1 MHSRRALAA
10 ATAALHVTPAERAA
24 VRAYQSLR
32 GTYDAVNRLAR
43 DGSAAV
49 DPAAAEVL
57 RHLDDLLHR
66 ARLPVDLVLYRGVD
80 DLDRAAPPVD
90 RLPAD
95 RHEPT
100 FLSTSLELRVAV
112 EEFVDPAAPRGGVVR
127 IAARAGA
134 PGLWVPP
141 LGHPRLA
148 REQEVLLAR
157 ELVLHHT
164 TRRWDGG
171 ILVADCEVV
180 R

>member
-10 ATAALHVTPAERAA
+10 ATAALRVTPAERAA

-32 GTYDAVNRLAR
+32 GTYDLVNLLAR
-43 DGSAAV
+43 DASAAV

-57 RHLDDLLHR
+57 RHLDDLLYR

-80 DLDRAAPPVD
+80 DLDLAAPPAD

-100 FLSTSLELRVAV
+100 FLSTSVALRVAV

-127 IAARAGA
+127 IAAPAGT

-141 LGHPRLA
+141 LGDRQLA
-148 REQEVLLAR
+148 REREVLLAR
-157 ELVLHHT
+157 NLVLHHT
-164 TRRWDGG
+164 TRGTDGG
-171 ILVADCEVV
+171 IVMADCEVV

>member
-43 DGSAAV
+43 HPTVDAGPAV
-49 DPAAAEVL
+49 REVL
-57 RHLDDLLHR
+57 RQLDVLLR
-66 ARLPVDLVLYRGVD
+66 RSRLPVDLVLYRGVD
-80 DLDRAAPPVD
+80 DLDLAAPPVD
-90 RLPAD
+90 RLPSD

-127 IAARAGA
+127 IAARAGT
-134 PGLWVPP
+134 PGVWVPP
-141 LGHPRLA
+141 IGDPRLT
-148 REQEVLLAR
+148 REREVLLPR
-157 ELVLHHT
+157 DLVLHHT
-164 TRRWDGG
+164 TRRQDGG